1 MRRCLRALPLIGVQ
15 LFGALAAAQT
25 YPGQYP
31 TQYPPG
37 QYPPGQYPP
46 GQYPP
51 GQYPPGQ
58 YPNTY
63 PTRLP
68 GGVPIGLP
76 VPEIKL
82 PKRKNDKSGS
92 SGSSH
97 DEEKLTVASVDG
109 SLRKLG
115 EKDLLLQT
123 ARKTVLRFRLLAK
136 TRFLNKAG
144 EPIRDSLLHS
154 GDQLSVEVS
163 PDDEET
169 ALRVILI
176 RGGTAADR
184 AASEQ
189 PVEEAAVRAPRPED
203 LSKPHTVTTRATSPA
218 DSETTPEPEKLERPA
233 TAEAPVGRET
243 EPVSTPAAA
252 PDSTPASSAPRDPR
266 LDTDEQIIR
275 DARAAATAFSASLQN
290 FLVQQNTTRYFQT
303 PFPAQWQ
310 TIDTVTAEVA
320 YRNGKEEYRDIQ
332 IDGKPVYGPIERT
345 GSWSTGDFG
354 TTLEDLMS
362 MATNAAFKRRG
373 QDRIASRPAW
383 VYDYTV
389 ALPNSHWEL
398 VSPDDRHYKPAYEGA
413 VWIDK
418 ETRRVLRFEQRTLGL
433 PRDYPLSKAESV
445 LEYAFVKI
453 DQKTYLL
460 PAKGENLACFSGSG
474 TCSRN
479 VIEFRNYRKFE
490 AESKVKFGQ

>member
-1 MRRCLRALPLIGVQ
+1 MLLGGKPVMRRCLPALLFSGVL
-15 LFGALAAAQT
+15 LFGVLAAAQT

-31 TQYPPG
+31 N

-68 GGVPIGLP
+68 GGIPVGLP

-82 PKRKNDKSGS
+82 PKKKDKSGS

-97 DEEKLTVASVDG
+97 DEEKMTVATVDG

-123 ARKTVLRFRLLAK
+123 GRKAVLRFRLLAK
-136 TRFLNKAG
+136 TQFRNKNG
-144 EPIRDSLLHS
+144 EPIRDSLLHA

-169 ALRVILI
+169 ALHVTLLRS
-176 RGGTAADR
+176 GTAAER
-184 AASEQ
+184 AAAEQ
-189 PVEEAAVRAPRPED
+189 PVEEGAVRAPRPED
-203 LSKPHTVTTRATSPA
+203 LSKPHTVTTHATPPVESQAEPEKA
-218 DSETTPEPEKLERPA
+218 PTEPEKLERPA
-233 TAEAPVGRET
+233 TAEAPVVRET
-243 EPVSTPAAA
+243 EPA
-252 PDSTPASSAPRDPR
+252 SAPGVSRDPR
-266 LDTDEQIIR
+266 LDTDDQIIR
-275 DARAAATAFSASLQN
+275 DARAAAIAFSASLPN
-290 FLVQQNTTRYFQT
+290 FLVQQNTRRDFQT
-303 PFPAQWQ
+303 AFPAQWQ

-320 YRNGKEEYRDIQ
+320 YRDGKEEYRDIQ

-354 TTLEDLMS
+354 TTLEDLMQLS
-362 MATNAAFKRRG
+362 TNAAFKRRG

-389 ALPNSHWEL
+389 AQPNSHWEM

-418 ETRRVLRFEQRTLGL
+418 ETRRVLKFEQRTLGM

-460 PAKGENLACFSGSG
+460 PAKGENVGCFSGSG
-474 TCSRN
+474 TCKRN

>member
-1 MRRCLRALPLIGVQ
+1 MRRCLPALL
-15 LFGALAAAQT
+15 LFGVLAAAQT

-31 TQYPPG
+31 N
-37 QYPPGQYPP
+37 QYPP

-63 PTRLP
+63 PARLP

-82 PKRKNDKSGS
+82 PKKKNDKNGS
-92 SGSSH
+92 SGSSP
-97 DEEKLTVASVDG
+97 DEEKTTVASVDG

-144 EPIRDSLLHS
+144 EPIRDSLLHP

-169 ALRVILI
+169 ALRVILM
-176 RGGTAADR
+176 RSGTAADR
-184 AASEQ
+184 AAAEQ

-203 LSKPHTVTTRATSPA
+203 FGKPHTVTTHATPPA
-218 DSETTPEPEKLERPA
+218 ETEPAPEPEKLEP
-233 TAEAPVGRET
+233 
-243 EPVSTPAAA
+243 TP
-252 PDSTPASSAPRDPR
+252 TPSAPGDPR

-275 DARAAATAFSASLQN
+275 DARAAATAFSASLPN
-290 FLVQQNTTRYFQT
+290 FLVQQNTTRDFQT
-303 PFPAQWQ
+303 TFPKQWR

-320 YRNGKEEYRDIQ
+320 YRDGKEEYRDIK
-332 IDGKPVYGPIERT
+332 IDGQPVYGPIERT

-354 TTLEDLMS
+354 TTLEDLMQVS
-362 MATNAAFKRRG
+362 TNAAFKRRG

-389 ALPNSHWEL
+389 AQPNSHWEM
-398 VSPDDRHYKPAYEGA
+398 VSPDDRHCKPAYEGA

-418 ETRRVLRFEQRTLGL
+418 ETRRVLKFEQRTLGMPL
-433 PRDYPLSKAESV
+433 DFPLSRAESV

-460 PAKGENLACFSGSG
+460 PAKGENVGCFSGSG
-474 TCSRN
+474 TCKRN

-490 AESKVKFGQ
+490 ADSKVKFGQ